1 MKFHEGQQIFVCAN
15 LGGQIVRQKGIIIRV
30 DEDGVYAGALANDR
44 DMEYRNIEE
53 YAFDLEGKSDHVW
66 LEARMT

>member
-15 LGGQIVRQKGIIIRV
+15 LGGQIVRQKGIVLRV
-30 DEDGVYAGALANDR
+30 DDDGVYAGSFAT
-44 DMEYRNIEE
+44 EYRNMQE
-53 YAFDLEGKSDHVW
+53 YDFDLDGKSEYLW

>member
-15 LGGQIVRQKGIIIRV
+15 LGGQVIRQKGIILRV
-30 DEDGVYAGALANDR
+30 DEECVCAGSFAT
-44 DMEYRNIEE
+44 EYRNMQE
-53 YAFDLEGKSDHVW
+53 YEFAPDGSGEHVW

>member
-30 DEDGVYAGALANDR
+30 DEDGVYAGSFAT
-44 DMEYRNIEE
+44 EYRNMQE

>member
-15 LGGQIVRQKGIIIRV
+15 LGGQIIRQKGIILRV
-30 DEDGVYAGALANDR
+30 DEESVYAGALAYDR

-53 YAFDLEGKSDHVW
+53 YEFDLEGKTDHIW